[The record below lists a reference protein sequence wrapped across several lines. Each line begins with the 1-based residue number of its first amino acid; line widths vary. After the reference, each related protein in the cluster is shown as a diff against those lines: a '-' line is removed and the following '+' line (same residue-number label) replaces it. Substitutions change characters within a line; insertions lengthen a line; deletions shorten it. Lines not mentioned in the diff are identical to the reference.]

1 MIGTDIELKYR
12 GWLDNDQLQ
21 LVLLILSKDGE
32 QARVNG
38 GAVRNAIMGEPISDV
53 DISTTL
59 LPEDVIER
67 LEAKGMKVIPTG
79 IEHGTVT
86 VLTDGHHFEVTTL
99 REDIATDG
107 RHAMVEFGRDWKLD
121 AMRRDMTMNALY
133 CDINGKV
140 YDPLGGYEDLMA
152 RRVIFI
158 GDADER
164 IREDYLR
171 ILRFFRFFAWY
182 GTMRPDAEGLKAC
195 ARLKG
200 EIKNLSVERVW
211 AELKKLL
218 AAPDPSR
225 ALLWMRTAGVL
236 TAVLPESG
244 KWGIDRIHGLVRME
258 KELKWDFDPVLRM
271 MSILPV
277 STEVAIGL
285 SKRLKLSSKEAKR
298 LLLWSQCSLPDV
310 KISENEFSKLLYRS
324 SPRAMKDTL
333 KLELARI
340 ATYDKD
346 GPMEEIKFLF
356 AQAQKWQR
364 PDFPVQ
370 GKDLLAQGFKEGAE
384 LGLKLA
390 GLEEMW
396 VESDFTMSKSDL
408 LGE

>member
-1 MIGTDIELKYR
+1 MTGMDIELKYR

-32 QARVNG
+32 EARVNG
-38 GAVRNAIMGEPISDV
+38 GAVRNAILGEPISDV

-86 VLTDGHHFEVTTL
+86 VLVEGHHFEVTTL
-99 REDIATDG
+99 REDIETNG
-107 RHAMVEFGRDWKLD
+107 RQAVVEFGRDWKLD

-133 CDINGKV
+133 CDIDGKV
-140 YDPLGGYEDLMA
+140 YDPLGGYEDLIA
-152 RRVIFI
+152 RRVVFI
-158 GDADER
+158 GDADDR

-200 EIKNLSVERVW
+200 QIKNLSVERVW

-236 TAVLPESG
+236 TTVLPETG

-271 MSILPV
+271 MAILPV
-277 STEVAIGL
+277 SRDIVIELA
-285 SKRLKLSSKEAKR
+285 KRLKLSSKEARR
-298 LLLWSQCSLPDV
+298 LIEWSQCPLPDA
-310 KISENEFSKLLYRS
+310 KISEKDFHKLLYRN
-324 SPRAMKDTL
+324 SPRVMKDKL

-340 ATYDKD
+340 ATYDQS
-346 GPMEEIKFLF
+346 GPMEEIKNLF
-356 AQAQKWQR
+356 AQAQRWQR
-364 PDFPVQ
+364 PEFPVQ
-370 GKDLLAQGFKEGAE
+370 GKDLLTDGFEEGPE
-384 LGLKLA
+384 LGEKLA
-390 GLEEMW
+390 ALEQLW
-396 VESDFTMSKSDL
+396 VDSDFTMSKNAL
-408 LGE
+408 LGG

>member
-1 MIGTDIELKYR
+1 MTGRAIELKYK

-21 LVLLILSKDGE
+21 LVLLILSMDGE
-32 QARVNG
+32 EARVNG
-38 GAVRNAIMGEPISDV
+38 GAVRNAILGEPISDV

-59 LPEDVIER
+59 VPKDVIER
-67 LEAKGMKVIPTG
+67 MEDRGIKVVPTG
-79 IEHGTVT
+79 IDHGTVT
-86 VLTDGHHFEVTTL
+86 VMVEGHHFEVTTL
-99 REDIATDG
+99 REDIETNG
-107 RHAMVEFGRDWKLD
+107 RQAVVEFGRDWKLD

-133 CDINGKV
+133 CDLNGKV

-152 RRVIFI
+152 RRVVFI
-158 GDADER
+158 GDADDR

-211 AELKKLL
+211 AEVKKLL

-236 TAVLPESG
+236 TTVLPETG

-258 KELKWDFDPVLRM
+258 KELKWDFDPMLRM
-271 MSILPV
+271 MAILPV
-277 STEVAIGL
+277 SSDVAISL

-298 LLLWSQCSLPDV
+298 LLEWSQCPLPDA
-310 KISENEFSKLLYRS
+310 KISEKEFHKLLYRS
-324 SPRAMKDTL
+324 SPRGMKDTL

-340 ATYDKD
+340 ATYDQS
-346 GPMEEIKFLF
+346 GPMEEIKSLF
-356 AQAQKWQR
+356 AQAQRWQR
-364 PDFPVQ
+364 PQFPVQ
-370 GKDLLAQGFKEGAE
+370 GKDLLAQGYEEGAE
-384 LGLKLA
+384 LGKKLA
-390 GLEEMW
+390 KLEQLW
-396 VESDFTMSKSDL
+396 VDNDFTMSREAL
-408 LGE
+408 LES

>member
-1 MIGTDIELKYR
+1 MTGRAIELKYK

-21 LVLLILSKDGE
+21 LVLLILSMDGE
-32 QARVNG
+32 EARVNG
-38 GAVRNAIMGEPISDV
+38 GAVRNAILGEPISDV

-59 LPEDVIER
+59 VPKDVIER
-67 LEAKGMKVIPTG
+67 MEDRGIKVIPTG
-79 IEHGTVT
+79 IDHGTVT
-86 VLTDGHHFEVTTL
+86 VMVEGHHFEVTTL
-99 REDIATDG
+99 REDIETNG
-107 RHAMVEFGRDWKLD
+107 RHAVVEFGRDWKLD

-133 CDINGKV
+133 CDLNGKV

-152 RRVIFI
+152 RRIVFI
-158 GDADER
+158 GDADDR

-211 AELKKLL
+211 AEVKKLL

-236 TAVLPESG
+236 TTVLPETG
-244 KWGIDRIHGLVRME
+244 KWGIDRIHGLMRME
-258 KELKWDFDPVLRM
+258 KELKWDFDPMLRM
-271 MSILPV
+271 MAILPV
-277 STEVAIGL
+277 SAEVATGL
-285 SKRLKLSSKEAKR
+285 SKRLKFSSKEAKR
-298 LLLWSQCSLPDV
+298 LLDWSQCPLPKANV
-310 KISENEFSKLLYRS
+310 SEKEFHKLLYRS

-340 ATYDKD
+340 ATYDQS
-346 GPMEEIKFLF
+346 GPMAEIKSLF

-364 PDFPVQ
+364 PQFPVQ
-370 GKDLLAQGFKEGAE
+370 GKDLLAQGYEEGAVLGKRLAE
-384 LGLKLA
+384 LEQL
-390 GLEEMW
+390 W
-396 VESDFTMSKSDL
+396 VDNDFTMSRDAL
-408 LGE
+408 LES

>member
-1 MIGTDIELKYR
+1 MTGRAIELKYK

-21 LVLLILSKDGE
+21 LVLLILSMDGE
-32 QARVNG
+32 EARVNG
-38 GAVRNAIMGEPISDV
+38 GAVRNAILGEPISDV

-59 LPEDVIER
+59 VPKDVIER
-67 LEAKGMKVIPTG
+67 MEDRGIKVIPTG
-79 IEHGTVT
+79 IDHGTVT
-86 VLTDGHHFEVTTL
+86 VMVEGHHFEVTTL
-99 REDIATDG
+99 REDIETNG
-107 RHAMVEFGRDWKLD
+107 RHAVVEFGRDWKLD

-133 CDINGKV
+133 CDLNGKV

-152 RRVIFI
+152 RRIVFI
-158 GDADER
+158 GDADDR

-211 AELKKLL
+211 AEVKKLL

-236 TAVLPESG
+236 TTVLPETG
-244 KWGIDRIHGLVRME
+244 KWGIDRIHGLMRME
-258 KELKWDFDPVLRM
+258 KELKWDFDPMLRM
-271 MSILPV
+271 MAILPV
-277 STEVAIGL
+277 SAEVATGL
-285 SKRLKLSSKEAKR
+285 SKRLKFSSKEAKR
-298 LLLWSQCSLPDV
+298 LLEWSQCPLPKANV
-310 KISENEFSKLLYRS
+310 SEKEFHKLLYRS

-340 ATYDKD
+340 ATYDQS
-346 GPMEEIKFLF
+346 GPMAEIKSLF

-364 PDFPVQ
+364 PQFPVQ
-370 GKDLLAQGFKEGAE
+370 GKDLLAQGYEEGAV
-384 LGLKLA
+384 LGKKLA
-390 GLEEMW
+390 ELEQLW
-396 VESDFTMSKSDL
+396 VDNDFTMSRDAL
-408 LGE
+408 LES

>member
-1 MIGTDIELKYR
+1 MTGTDIELKYR
-12 GWLDNDQLQ
+12 GWLDSDQLQ
-21 LVLLILSKDGE
+21 LLLLILSKDGE
-32 QARVNG
+32 EARVNG
-38 GAVRNAIMGEPISDV
+38 GAVRNAILGEPISDI

-86 VLTDGHHFEVTTL
+86 VLVEGHHFEVTTL
-99 REDIATDG
+99 REDIETNG
-107 RHAMVEFGRDWKLD
+107 RHAVVEFGRSWKLD

-133 CDINGKV
+133 CDIDGKV

-152 RRVIFI
+152 RRVVFI
-158 GDADER
+158 GNADDR

-182 GTMRPDAEGLKAC
+182 GATRPDAEGLKAC

-244 KWGIDRIHGLVRME
+244 KWGIDRIHGLMRME
-258 KELKWDFDPVLRM
+258 KELKWDFDPMLRM
-271 MSILPV
+271 MSLMPV
-277 STEVAIGL
+277 SADVAIAL
-285 SKRLKLSSKEAKR
+285 SKRLKLSTKEARR
-298 LLLWSQCSLPDV
+298 LLEWSQCPLPDA
-310 KISENEFSKLLYRS
+310 KIPEKELDKLLYRGS
-324 SPRAMKDTL
+324 ARAMKDTL

-340 ATYDKD
+340 ATYDQS
-346 GPMEEIKFLF
+346 GSMEGIKTLF
-356 AQAQKWQR
+356 AHAQRWQR
-364 PDFPVQ
+364 PEFPVQ
-370 GKDLLAQGFKEGAE
+370 GKDLLAQGFEEGAA
-384 LGLKLA
+384 LGEKLA
-390 GLEEMW
+390 ELEQLW
-396 VESDFTMSKSDL
+396 IDNDFTMSREAL
-408 LGE
+408 LES

>member
-1 MIGTDIELKYR
+1 MTGTDIELKYR

-32 QARVNG
+32 EARVNG
-38 GAVRNAIMGEPISDV
+38 GAVRNAILGEPISDV

-67 LEAKGMKVIPTG
+67 LQSKGMKVIPTG

-86 VLTDGHHFEVTTL
+86 ALVDGHHFEITTL
-99 REDIATDG
+99 REDIETNG
-107 RHAMVEFGRDWKLD
+107 RHAVVEFGRNWKLD

-133 CDINGKV
+133 CDLDGTV
-140 YDPLGGYEDLMA
+140 YDPLGGYDDLIA

-236 TAVLPESG
+236 TAVLPETG

-258 KELKWDFDPVLRM
+258 QELKWDFDPVLRM
-271 MSILPV
+271 MAILPV
-277 STEVAIGL
+277 SAEVAIDL
-285 SKRLKLSSKEAKR
+285 SKRLRLSSKEARR
-298 LLLWSQCSLPDV
+298 LLEWSQCPLPDT
-310 KISENEFSKLLYRS
+310 KISEKDFHKLLYRS

-340 ATYDKD
+340 ATYDQS
-346 GPMEEIKFLF
+346 GPMEEIRDLF
-356 AQAQKWQR
+356 AQAQRWQR
-364 PDFPVQ
+364 PQFPVQ
-370 GKDLLAQGFKEGAE
+370 GKDLLAQGFEEGPELGEKLAE
-384 LGLKLA
+384 LEQL
-390 GLEEMW
+390 W
-396 VESDFTMSKSDL
+396 IDNDFTMSRDAL
-408 LGE
+408 LES

>member
-1 MIGTDIELKYR
+1 MSGTDIEMKYK

-21 LVLLILSKDGE
+21 LLLLILSKDGE

-38 GAVRNAIMGEPISDV
+38 GAVRNAILGEPISDV

-59 LPEDVIER
+59 LPEDVTER

-86 VLTDGHHFEVTTL
+86 VLVEGHHFEVTTL
-99 REDIATDG
+99 REDIETNG
-107 RHAMVEFGRDWKLD
+107 RQAVVEFGRNWKLD

-133 CDINGKV
+133 CDIDGKV
-140 YDPLGGYEDLMA
+140 YDPLGGYDDLMA
-152 RRVIFI
+152 RRVVFI

-236 TAVLPESG
+236 TVVLPESG

-258 KELKWDFDPVLRM
+258 RELKWDFDPVLRM
-271 MSILPV
+271 MSLMPV
-277 STEVAIGL
+277 SADVAIAL
-285 SKRLKLSSKEAKR
+285 SKRLKLSAKEARR
-298 LLLWSQCSLPDV
+298 LLEWSQCPLPDV
-310 KISENEFSKLLYRS
+310 KISEKDFHKLLYRS

-340 ATYDKD
+340 ATYDQS
-346 GPMEEIKFLF
+346 GPMEDIKALF
-356 AQAQKWQR
+356 AHAQRWQR
-364 PDFPVQ
+364 PEFPVQ
-370 GKDLLAQGFKEGAE
+370 GKDLLAQGYEEGAE
-384 LGLKLA
+384 IGEKLA
-390 GLEEMW
+390 ELEQLW
-396 VESDFTMSKSDL
+396 IDNDFTMSKKDL